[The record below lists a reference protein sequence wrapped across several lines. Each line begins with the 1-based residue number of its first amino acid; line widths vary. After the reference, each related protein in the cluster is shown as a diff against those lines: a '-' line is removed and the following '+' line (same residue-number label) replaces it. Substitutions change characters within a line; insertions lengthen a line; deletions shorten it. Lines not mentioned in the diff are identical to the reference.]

1 MNFID
6 DRNKNISK
14 MKLNNNVN
22 KLVLAKT
29 LFKIAGDDDVLMRSV
44 ANVILNRFMYECE
57 IDEQITF
64 VKCVTDKSLFACWGD
79 FKSMDNI
86 DLENNVF
93 KKCFRFSNDV
103 LNGIIKDDTLS
114 SIKFHK
120 KSEFPSWATGL
131 KPVHKVS
138 DYLFYNNC
146 D

>member
-22 KLVLAKT
+22 KLVLSKT
-29 LFKIAGDDDVLMRSV
+29 LFKIAGDDDALMSSV
-44 ANVILNRFMYECE
+44 ANVILNRFMYEYE

-64 VKCVTDKSLFACWGD
+64 VKCVTDKSLFVCWKD
-79 FKSMDNI
+79 LKSMDNI
-86 DLENNVF
+86 DLENKVF
-93 KKCFRFSNDV
+93 QKCFRFSNDV
-103 LNGIIKDDTLS
+103 LNGNIKDDTFS

-120 KSEFPSWATGL
+120 KSESPSWAIGL
-131 KPVHKVS
+131 KPVKELS